1 MVRCLASIWWWS
13 SPIAIAPSNFELTIL
28 MFYLSSH
35 SLRQWEHYNSIKV
48 LELLTNLPSFQ
59 AHMGF
64 KMGFLAFKLI
74 YALQQHM
81 KCSNHVMCNYTIQ
94 IMNYC

>member
-1 MVRCLASIWWWS
+1 
-13 SPIAIAPSNFELTIL
+13 

-35 SLRQWEHYNSIKV
+35 SLRQWEHYISIEV

-59 AHMGF
+59 THM
-64 KMGFLAFKLI
+64 AFKLI

-81 KCSNHVMCNYTIQ
+81 KCSNHVVCNYTIQ
-94 IMNYC
+94 IMNYCCYSKMH